1 MTRYFTFLY
10 NYTNVYELLTLNDS
24 SLDDS
29 DISQGFDENKKY
41 KFVLTNLLHIS
52 QQVWWLKAIPGEI
65 YPLVNILT
73 TGSKKYSFSQS
84 KHRLEYA
91 CLFEL
96 SIYMILFKRSKST
109 NQSYISF
116 YESNDNIKLWMT
128 DMKSFDPI
136 RQKSAISAYSR
147 KQDQAAQRSYYSILK
162 ILSTI
167 MSFSSYKYDIKDWRI
182 TTNTYRKIRF
192 AK

>member
-1 MTRYFTFLY
+1 M
-10 NYTNVYELLTLNDS
+10 
-24 SLDDS
+24 
-29 DISQGFDENKKY
+29 
-41 KFVLTNLLHIS
+41 LTNLLHVS
-52 QQVWWLKAIPGEI
+52 QQVWWLKAISGEI
-65 YPLVNILT
+65 YPLVNILM

-116 YESNDNIKLWMT
+116 YESNDNIELWMT
-128 DMKSFDPI
+128 DMESFDHI
-136 RQKSAISAYSR
+136 RQKRAIFAYSR
-147 KQDQAAQRSYYSILK
+147 KDQAVQRSYYSIPK

-167 MSFSSYKYDIKDWRI
+167 MSFSSYIK
-182 TTNTYRKIRF
+182 F
-192 AK
+192 